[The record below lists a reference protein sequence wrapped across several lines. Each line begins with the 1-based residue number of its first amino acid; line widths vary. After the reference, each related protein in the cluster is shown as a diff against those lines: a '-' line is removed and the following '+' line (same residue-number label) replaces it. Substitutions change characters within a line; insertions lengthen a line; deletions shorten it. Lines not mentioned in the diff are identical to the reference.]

1 MGLFDRKEQRSGGED
16 ARLNELKQKYGSV
29 LRVIEQ
35 QHVRLANVHVENG
48 KLLIRGQAPSADAK
62 NRVWDQIKLVD
73 PGFTSDLIADIT
85 VDPNAAPAAAASGPA
100 PQAAQTPGRT
110 YTVKPGDTLSKIA
123 REFYGDANAYMTIF
137 NANRDQLGDPDKIFP
152 GQRLVI
158 PAEEVRS

>member
-1 MGLFDRKEQRSGGED
+1 MGLFDRKEQAAGGQD
-16 ARLNELKQKYGSV
+16 DRLNELKQKYGSV
-29 LRVIEQ
+29 LRLIEQ

-73 PGFTSDLIADIT
+73 PGFSDLIADIT
-85 VDPNAAPAAAASGPA
+85 VDPNASPAPVASGPA
-100 PQAAQTPGRT
+100 PQTAQTPGRT
-110 YTVKPGDTLSKIA
+110 YTVKSGDTLSKIA

-152 GQRLVI
+152 GQKLVI
-158 PAEEVRS
+158 PAQEVRS